1 MTEKLMFQNAPHV
14 RQSESV
20 VTMMADVVL
29 ALLPVYL
36 MGVFYYG
43 ARALVLGIWGVLSC
57 IVLSAIGSLLLR
69 EKAVFDL
76 TPIITGL
83 IIPLL
88 MPANIPYYIVF
99 SACAVAILVVKCL
112 FGGLGYNFMNP
123 ALAARCFLL
132 ISFSGIVANYS

>member
-1 MTEKLMFQNAPHV
+1 MKEKLMFQNAPHV

-76 TPIITGL
+76 
-83 IIPLL
+83 
-88 MPANIPYYIVF
+88 
-99 SACAVAILVVKCL
+99 
-112 FGGLGYNFMNP
+112 
-123 ALAARCFLL
+123 
-132 ISFSGIVANYS
+132 